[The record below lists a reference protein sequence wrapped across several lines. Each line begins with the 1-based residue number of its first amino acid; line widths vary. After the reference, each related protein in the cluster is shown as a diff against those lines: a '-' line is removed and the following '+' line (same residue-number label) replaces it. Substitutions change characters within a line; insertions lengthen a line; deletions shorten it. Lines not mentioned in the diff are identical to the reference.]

1 MADDAAG
8 RMKARLRADLVVA
21 MKARRADEA
30 RVIRAL
36 VAALDNAE
44 APPLP
49 EGHKPADSTRFE
61 DGSAEITRLALDAER
76 VRAVIAADL
85 GEREAAIVEMERLGQ
100 GERAETLRGEA
111 LVVRRYL
118 DAG

>member
-1 MADDAAG
+1 MADDAEQ
-8 RMKARLRADLVVA
+8 MKARLRADLVSA

-49 EGHKPADSTRFE
+49 AGQKPADINRFE
-61 DGSAEITRLALDAER
+61 DGSAEVARLALDAAQ
-76 VRAVIAADL
+76 VRAVIAAEL
-85 GEREAAIVEMERLGQ
+85 HEREAAAAEMERLGQ
-100 GERAETLRGEA
+100 GERAETLRAEV
-111 LVVRRYL
+111 LVAGRYL
-118 DAG
+118 KA